1 MMAQAV
7 ILEGTWEEI
16 KQHDAELSGRWL
28 RVIVDADIAPHPKRY
43 VPGEAREPGTSKP
56 LRGMGQFKGKLGGAE
71 ALFKEKQKEKKR
83 EERRF

>member
-1 MMAQAV
+1 MAQAV

-28 RVIVDADIAPHPKRY
+28 RVIVDAEIEPHQNRY
-43 VPGEAREPGTSKP
+43 VPGEAGEPVESKP
-56 LRGMGQFKGKLGGAE
+56 LRGMGQFKGKLGGTE
-71 ALFKEKQKEKKR
+71 TLFKEKQEEIKR